1 MMALRIERLDFNPW
15 GCFADHSLTFEGKA
29 GNVELVYGPNASG
42 KSTTSRGERS
52 LLYGIEVRTSDAHTH
67 PYQDLRIGARLNL
80 GDRTVELSRRK
91 RRGDSLSDPDGASV
105 PQETLTTALGGL
117 TEEVYRGLFQVDH
130 DTLVKG
136 GAELAQGKGEIGAT
150 LFAAAA
156 GITTLHETLSALEH
170 EAEALFSSR
179 ARSSTL
185 RKALIALHDAEKRLR
200 EATLRPS
207 RHHAMTRGLR
217 QAEET
222 CADLGERIR
231 EIERQIQT
239 LERRRALAPLLYEH
253 ARRIEELDTLA
264 DVPNLVEGADA
275 KRADAEGRLRA
286 AKASLKRAKESC
298 ARLCG
303 EIEAIKI
310 DEPLLARAEQIG
322 FVKDSI
328 SAITK
333 ASGDRRKREGE
344 LQQTNLALSNAATVI
359 GVSEPYE
366 IESLRRPASAHRAL
380 DAHMKKHEEIAAR
393 RSAAKIRVTD
403 SERARREAQQE
414 LDNAPRYLAT
424 TDLESAIASALR
436 ASTLTE
442 QIEQLQLD
450 AERGK
455 CNADERLT
463 CLHPRPAT
471 LAQLR
476 TLSVP
481 SLAQAQRAA
490 QDGDAIVSEIAAL
503 DKEEHSLDQIESEL
517 AEEHERIELVG
528 AAPSTQEL
536 ASARTVREQQWHAI
550 HDGAANGAALSPST
564 ADTYE
569 QSVKSADQLAD
580 ARTEHAAQIERSS
593 AAEARAARLKRDR
606 QRLAKRRSALTT
618 RGQKA
623 SEAWESTWL
632 ATGLSAIVAHDALTW
647 LTEREEILE
656 LERATEEQLRRA
668 EKLTKRQLAHR
679 DSLAVELTKLDEEHS
694 TEASLESLL
703 GRGQMIVARER
714 EHASSQA
721 AQLATL
727 RAAEH
732 ALSNAIEDR
741 DDADSAAED
750 WEQSWPRW
758 RNEAGL
764 PESATPHAAQ
774 EILRAVEE
782 GLGLLVQKV
791 DLERR
796 IAGIDTDHEQFQ
808 SDVNRLCD
816 ELAPELSEVEP
827 ERAAATLHA
836 RLVAAERARERH
848 EALRAQHADA
858 GTEVA
863 AIDEEIALASTEL
876 AALIA
881 TAGAQSAEELPE
893 IEIQSA
899 RARTLRVEIAD
910 LERQI
915 ENVGEA
921 RFSEL
926 SEQGE
931 EFDRDKACEEIEQF
945 RESAEDLRVERD
957 EHKEQLGESKRE
969 LASLETDTR
978 AVAAAQDVELT
989 RAAVRD
995 AATAHA
1001 KAKLGSTVVRRAIER
1016 YRRLHQDP
1024 LLARSNQ
1031 LFTRFTYGSCVEL
1044 FVDVDERGRG
1054 VLMARQRDRT
1064 LLDIEAMSD
1073 GTREQLFLALRLAA
1087 IERYV
1092 AASGPVPVL
1101 FDDVFLESDEP
1112 RSERIFEALG
1122 ELAKQTQV
1130 IVLTHHRH
1138 LIDVGRR
1145 ALGDRLLVQQLPD
1158 SAPVLR
1164 EAVAA

>member
-1 MMALRIERLDFNPW
+1 MALRIERLDFNPW
-15 GCFADHSLTFEGKA
+15 GCFEEHSLTFEGKA
-29 GNVELVYGPNASG
+29 GDVELVYGPNASG

-52 LLYGIEVRTSDAHTH
+52 LLYGIEVRTPDAHTH

-91 RRGDSLSDPDGASV
+91 RRGDSLSDPDGAPA
-105 PQETLTTALGGL
+105 PQETITTALGGL

-130 DTLVKG
+130 HTLVKG

-156 GITTLHETLSALEH
+156 GIATLHETLSALEH
-170 EAEALFSSR
+170 EAEELFSTR
-179 ARSSTL
+179 ARSSAL
-185 RKALIALHDAEKRLR
+185 RKALTALHDAEKRLR

-207 RHHAMTRGLR
+207 RHHDMTRALR
-217 QAEET
+217 QTEQT
-222 CADLGERIR
+222 CASLGEEIR
-231 EIERQIQT
+231 EIERQMRT
-239 LERRRALAPLLYEH
+239 LERGRALAPLLDEY
-253 ARRIEELDTLA
+253 ARRTEELDTLA
-264 DVPNLVEGADA
+264 DVPNLAEGAAA
-275 KRADAEGRLRA
+275 KRAGAEGRLRA
-286 AKASLKRAKESC
+286 AEASLKRAKKSC
-298 ARLCG
+298 ARLGG

-310 DEPLLARAEQIG
+310 DEPLLGRAEQISR
-322 FVKDSI
+322 VKDSI

-344 LQQTNLALSNAATVI
+344 LQQTNLAVSNAATVV
-359 GVSEPYE
+359 GVSEPQE

-380 DAHMKKHEEIAAR
+380 DAHLKKHEETATRQSAAR
-393 RSAAKIRVTD
+393 IRVTD
-403 SERARREAQQE
+403 SERARRETQQE
-414 LDNAPRYLAT
+414 LDNAPSPVAT
-424 TDLESAIASALR
+424 TDLESAMTSAMR
-436 ASTLTE
+436 ASTLVE
-442 QIEQLQLD
+442 QIEQFQLD
-450 AERGK
+450 AERSK
-455 CNADERLT
+455 RNADERLAR
-463 CLHPRPAT
+463 LHPRPTT

-490 QDGDAIVSEIAAL
+490 QDCDAIVSEIAGL
-503 DKEEHSLDQIESEL
+503 DKEEHGLDQTESEL
-517 AEEHERIELVG
+517 AEEHERVALAG
-528 AAPSTQEL
+528 GAPSTQEL
-536 ASARTVREQQWHAI
+536 ASARIVREQQWQTI
-550 HDGAANGAALSPST
+550 RDEAANGTALSPSS
-564 ADTYE
+564 ADAYE
-569 QSVKSADQLAD
+569 QSVGSADQLAD
-580 ARTEHAAQIERSS
+580 ARTEHAAQIERST
-593 AAEARAARLKRDR
+593 AAEARGARLKRDR

-618 RGQKA
+618 RRQET

-632 ATGLSAIVAHDALTW
+632 ATGLSVIAAHDALAW

-656 LERATEEQLRRA
+656 LGGTAEEHRRRA
-668 EKLTKRQLAHR
+668 EMLIKRQLAHR
-679 DSLAVELTKLDEEHS
+679 DALATELTKLDKEHS

-703 GRGQMIVARER
+703 ARAQIVVARER
-714 EHASSQA
+714 EHASSRA
-721 AQLATL
+721 ALLATL
-727 RAAEH
+727 SAAER
-732 ALSNAIEDR
+732 ALANATDDR
-741 DDADSAAED
+741 DGADSAAED
-750 WEQSWPRW
+750 WQRSWPQQ

-764 PESATPHAAQ
+764 PESATPRAAQ

-782 GLGLLVQKV
+782 GLGLLAHKV

-796 IAGIDTDHEQFQ
+796 IAGIDADHEQFQ
-808 SDVNRLCD
+808 SDVSRLCD
-816 ELAPELSEVEP
+816 ELAPELSAVEP
-827 ERAAATLHA
+827 QRAAATLHT
-836 RLVAAERARERH
+836 RLVAAERAREQH
-848 EALRAQHADA
+848 ETLRAQHADA
-858 GTEVA
+858 DTEVT
-863 AIDEEIALASTEL
+863 AIEEEIALASAEL
-876 AALIA
+876 TALIA
-881 TAGAQSAEELPE
+881 IAGAQSAEELPE

-899 RARTLRVEIAD
+899 RARTLRAEIAD
-910 LERQI
+910 LARQI

-926 SEQGE
+926 TQAGK
-931 EFDRDKACEEIEQF
+931 EFDREKASEEIEQL
-945 RESAEDLRVERD
+945 REGAEDLRAECD
-957 EHKEQLGESKRE
+957 EHKERLGESKRE
-969 LASLETDTR
+969 LRSLETDTR

-995 AATAHA
+995 AAVAHA

-1024 LLARSNQ
+1024 LLARANQ

-1073 GTREQLFLALRLAA
+1073 GTREQLFLALRVGA

-1092 AASGPVPVL
+1092 ASSGPVPVL

-1122 ELAKQTQV
+1122 ELAQQTQV

-1145 ALGDRLLVQQLPD
+1145 ALGNRLLTQELPD